1 MLQKAQILNPTE
13 AARRL
18 GVSAKALRL
27 YEKHGLVKPMRS
39 WPRAGAPTVR
49 RRWRACIKCWR

>member
-1 MLQKAQILNPTE
+1 VGGSSFLSAAD

-27 YEKHGLVKPMRS
+27 YEERGLIAPGRTS
-39 WPRAGAPTVR
+39 AG
-49 RRWRACIKCWR
+49 